1 MLDNGLNAKRV
12 EAMILYH
19 FTYPE
24 FVDSIMRD
32 GLIPS
37 DGSASAGGQ
46 SELTGPTLVGH
57 ACVFLTERP
66 TLVPSWDHRVEML
79 TQYLCLVGPYA
90 SNLPEA
96 RVCLSMKISTTDK
109 RLVKHKDFYWK
120 KFGDT
125 GFKLIESS
133 SDWLYF
139 GTIPPGIIR
148 HHHTRPHN
156 LLPYWHLDIS
166 DFPQRQPGQRYDWPP
181 ELVADLLN
189 AKKGPDDYIKAHSE
203 PFQPPPDTPRRHERG
218 RAA

>member
-1 MLDNGLNAKRV
+1 
-12 EAMILYH
+12 
-19 FTYPE
+19 
-24 FVDSIMRD
+24 
-32 GLIPS
+32 
-37 DGSASAGGQ
+37 
-46 SELTGPTLVGH
+46 
-57 ACVFLTERP
+57 
-66 TLVPSWDHRVEML
+66 ML
-79 TQYLCLVGPYA
+79 TQYGCLVGPYA
-90 SNLPEA
+90 SNLLEA
-96 RVCLSMKISTTDK
+96 RVCLSMKISMTDK

-125 GFKLIESS
+125 GFKLIGSS